1 MPVPGAL
8 EDLFLARTD
17 NNTNGTISTEWNR
30 VLLWRD
36 LERLMNDGFV
46 GSINCPSDTEGRF
59 REKQCFRDVG
69 TGEIYVYVAGWERGS
84 PEFRKQ
90 E

>member
-1 MPVPGAL
+1 MPGAL

-17 NNTNGTISTEWNR
+17 NNTKGTISTEWNR

-36 LERLMNDGFV
+36 LERLVKDGSV
-46 GSINCPSDTEGRF
+46 ERIECPAEAELLP
-59 REKQCFRDVG
+59 RERQCFRDLG
-69 TGEIYVYVAGWERGS
+69 TGEAYVYVAGWERGS

-90 E
+90 P

>member
-46 GSINCPSDTEGRF
+46 GSINCPR
-59 REKQCFRDVG
+59 VN
-69 TGEIYVYVAGWERGS
+69 
-84 PEFRKQ
+84 
-90 E
+90 